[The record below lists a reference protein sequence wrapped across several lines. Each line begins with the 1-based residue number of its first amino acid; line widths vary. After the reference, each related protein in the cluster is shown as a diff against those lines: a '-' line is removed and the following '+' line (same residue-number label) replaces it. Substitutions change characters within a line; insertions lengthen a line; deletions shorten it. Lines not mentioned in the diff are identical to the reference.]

1 MVHGCEAK
9 RIMGS
14 RMTGHTIKIR
24 NQDQLQGRSGER
36 EKCPVLEK
44 LRHLVINLDREVLA

>member
-1 MVHGCEAK
+1 
-9 RIMGS
+9 MGS

-44 LRHLVINLDREVLA
+44 LRHLVINLDCEVLA